1 MGRPRVLVLASYFPP
16 LGGGGVQRTLKFVKY
31 LPAAGYDPIVV
42 TTTAIGH
49 GLRDPGLAADVP
61 PSAIVLRAGTLPLH
75 VAKWKLEAV
84 LRRFGL
90 PVRLAQGVAWPDEFV
105 GWAPGA
111 LLAAL
116 RAVRRYRPDVIYST
130 SSPVS
135 AHVVALAVKRLTGV
149 PWVADFRD
157 AWTLNPEGAHLYA
170 RLSRRLERAVVGTAD
185 RFVVADES
193 VGIRDVPDDD
203 PRRVVI
209 HNGVDADDLPAPTAH
224 TSGSRFR
231 LAHVGML
238 YGQRDAAPVFA
249 ALRHLVAQG
258 TVARDRVEL
267 RLVGDA
273 RLDSAATAG
282 VPLTRRPYVDHR
294 AAVAEMGTAD
304 ALLLYQPSGWNGASG
319 KLYEYLAT
327 GRPILCVAPPEN
339 LGFRLVA
346 ELGAGIC
353 VAPEDPV
360 AIERAI
366 EQLYRSW
373 CAGELAPSAEVRAEA
388 LRRFSRETLARELA
402 DVLDDARGQ
411 SPFRG

>member
-1 MGRPRVLVLASYFPP
+1 MLAYYFPP

-31 LPAAGYDPIVV
+31 LPAAGYDPVVV
-42 TTTAIGH
+42 TTTGIGH
-49 GLRDPGLAADVP
+49 GLHDPGLAVDVP
-61 PSAIVLRAGTLPLH
+61 PSAVVLRAGTVPLH

-84 LRRFGL
+84 LRRLEL
-90 PVRLAQGVAWPDEFV
+90 PPRLAQGVAWPDEFV

-111 LLAAL
+111 LVTAL
-116 RAVRRYRPDVIYST
+116 RAVRRYQPDVVYST

-135 AHVVALAVKRLTGV
+135 AHAVALAVKRLTGL

-170 RLSRRLERAVVGTAD
+170 SISRRLEHAVVGNAD

-209 HNGVDADDLPAPTAH
+209 LNGVDADDLPAPAPRAN
-224 TSGSRFR
+224 GSRFR

-238 YGQRDAAPVFA
+238 YGERDAAPVFA
-249 ALRHLVAQG
+249 ALRHLVSQG
-258 TVARDRVEL
+258 TVARDQVEL
-267 RLVGDA
+267 RLVGDT
-273 RLDSAATAG
+273 RLDAGSTVG
-282 VPLTRRPYVDHR
+282 VPLSRRPYVDHGE
-294 AAVAEMGTAD
+294 AVAEMEDAD
-304 ALLLYQPSGWNGASG
+304 ALLLYQPPGWNGASG
-319 KLYEYLAT
+319 KVYEYLAT
-327 GRPILCVAPPEN
+327 GRPILCVASPEN
-339 LGFRLVA
+339 LGSRLVA

-353 VAPEDPV
+353 VAPEDP
-360 AIERAI
+360 AGIERAI

-373 CAGELAPSAEVRAEA
+373 SAGELAPSPEVRAEA

-402 DVLDDARGQ
+402 QVLDDACGQ